1 MRLFMFIMDV
11 FFAIAWTVMGIMAF
25 CGYVMPPVT
34 VGCGLL
40 LAGLYNVREALDDFA
55 RWKGW
60 L

>member
-40 LAGLYNVREALDDFA
+40 LAGLYNVREAIDDWFKW
-55 RWKGW
+55 RF
-60 L
+60 